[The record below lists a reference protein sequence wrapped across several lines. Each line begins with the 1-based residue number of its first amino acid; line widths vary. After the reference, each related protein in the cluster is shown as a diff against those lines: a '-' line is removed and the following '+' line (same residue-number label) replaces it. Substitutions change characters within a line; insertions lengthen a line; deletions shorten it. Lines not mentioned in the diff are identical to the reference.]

1 MENIQIN
8 IAKDG
13 TTTLATAGKYCDRN
27 IDVNVSGM
35 NLVEV
40 HEITVDSTLTSG
52 VVTLLSGSE
61 FIKNNHTKMGFQIQ
75 LISQSTKQG
84 ERAIAY
90 AFNGKKS
97 LVYTGTSYVYGYVMC
112 SGVSSL
118 THVVSPG
125 SCTTS
130 NTNGVP
136 YVNSSGDVLIY
147 TNANNTPLTAG
158 KYHIVLAVVE

>member
-8 IAKDG
+8 ITEDG

-52 VVTLLSGSE
+52 TVTLLSGNE
-61 FIKNNHTKMGFQIQ
+61 FIKNNYTKMGFKIQ

-97 LVYTGTSYVYGYVMC
+97 LLYNGTSYIYGCVMC
-112 SGVSSL
+112 SGASSHSHGVS
-118 THVVSPG
+118 TANCV
-125 SCTTS
+125 TA

-147 TNANNTPLTAG
+147 TNANSIPLTAG